1 MYFRHLMSRLSLDI
15 QQDSGFAY
23 YLLPIVLDVLFR
35 QHAYSSLLRPSIAVT
50 VGTGILTCCPSTS
63 PFGYALGPD

>member
-1 MYFRHLMSRLSLDI
+1 MSLLSLDI

-35 QHAYSSLLRPSIAVT
+35 QHAYSSLLRPSIAVI
-50 VGTGILTCCPSTS
+50 VGTGILTCWPSTT
-63 PFGYALGPD
+63 PFGFALGPD